1 MKKNQPVLA
10 GALGLLT
17 LMPFVAAGEHDYA
30 REFEAKG
37 DAPRKAFYAGNYA
50 ESAKQFEALA
60 KQKKNGNQPIY
71 CCELISA
78 ALLSENRE
86 LAFKAT
92 QRAVKLLE
100 GFWDVKKEEQAASLW
115 GNESDKVY
123 KGDPYERAML
133 YFLYG
138 AQLLERGDV
147 ENAAAAFRRSLLMD
161 GDSEKQRFQSDFGLP
176 FFLLAK
182 CNYILGETDECEK
195 NLQQAFIGA
204 CADKNFVSPLKKR
217 IIREFR
223 NRQKGNG
230 VVAPP
235 STNLREICAI
245 GGKRGIIKGFG
256 LKKTEQNREI
266 VDWLFSDAKT
276 IDEVMNFDSMAI
288 LWNGRGPRMM
298 RSGEHGEQRVI
309 VPGEISE
316 EKFSVS
322 LRGGNDELSFVG
334 GFGNV
339 NFQATTRGGREMDNV
354 LKDKAAAK
362 NALHATGSGLM
373 AVGAGTIAAS
383 TMNSFS
389 NNASNPYAAL
399 AGLLILGAGAGID
412 ALSDAVNAEA
422 DTRNWRCL
430 PYDMQFAC
438 FSSKDRTKLSAASW
452 INEVK
457 QREKTFPIPDKK
469 NNEAPHGNS
478 VNFIH
483 IGTNTETWQVA
494 LHEEKNCFAREVCLS
509 KNPKSIAEIITK
521 ADSGNENAA
530 FWLGVHFTESD
541 PTRALHYYEKAA
553 STHKSISCEARL
565 AIALLL
571 LNKNSAAFDETR
583 GIEKMKAAAEIGIP
597 LAQYYLGCFYA
608 NLPGA
613 TFDSVPYNREEALR
627 WLRKAAANNVRLATR
642 ELRKL

>member
-1 MKKNQPVLA
+1 MKKSQLILA
-10 GALGLLT
+10 GTLSFIA
-17 LMPFVAAGEHDYA
+17 LMPLANADEHDYA

-37 DAPRKAFYAGNYA
+37 EAPRNAFYSGNYA
-50 ESAKQFEALA
+50 DSAKQFEVLA
-60 KQKKNGNQPIY
+60 KRKKNGNQPIY

-78 ALLSENRE
+78 ALLSGNKD

-100 GFWDVKKEEQAASLW
+100 GFWDTKKEEQAASLW
-115 GNESDKVY
+115 GSESDKVY

-138 AQLLERGDV
+138 TQLLERGDI

-161 GDSEKQRFQSDFGLP
+161 GDTEKQRFQSDFGLP

-182 CNYILGETDECEK
+182 CNYLSGEIDECEK

-204 CADKNFVSPLKKR
+204 CADKNFVSSLKKR
-217 IIREFR
+217 IIQEFR

-230 VVAPP
+230 VVVPP
-235 STNLREICAI
+235 SPKLRKICAI
-245 GGKRGIIKGFG
+245 GGKRGVIKGFG
-256 LKKTEQNREI
+256 LKKTERNQEI
-266 VDWLFSDAKT
+266 VDWLFSETKT
-276 IDEVMNFDSMAI
+276 FDEVMNFDTMAI

-298 RSGEHGEQRVI
+298 CSGEHGERRVI
-309 VPGEISE
+309 VPGEMAE
-316 EKFSVS
+316 EKFSLS
-322 LRGGNDELSFVG
+322 LHDGNDDLSFIG

-362 NALHATGSGLM
+362 NALHTTGSGLM
-373 AVGAGTIAAS
+373 AVGAGTLAAS
-383 TMNSFS
+383 TMNSLY
-389 NNASNPYAAL
+389 NNSSNPYAAL
-399 AGLLILGAGAGID
+399 AGLLMLGAGAGLD

-438 FSSKDRTKLSAASW
+438 FSSADGTKFSATSW

-457 QREKTFPIPDKK
+457 QREKTFSIPEKK
-469 NNEAPHGNS
+469 SNEEVYGG
-478 VNFIH
+478 VKFIH

-494 LHEEKNCFAREVCLS
+494 LHEEKNRFAREICLS
-509 KNPKSIAEIITK
+509 QNPEAIAEIITK
-521 ADSGNENAA
+521 ADSGNADAA

-541 PTRALHYYEKAA
+541 PVRALHYYDKAA
-553 STHKSISCEARL
+553 KSSKSIFCEARL

-571 LNKNSAAFDETR
+571 LNKSSLVFDETR
-583 GIEKMKAAAEIGIP
+583 GIAEMKAAAEIGIP

-627 WLRKAAANNVRLATR
+627 WLRKAAANNVRLAIR